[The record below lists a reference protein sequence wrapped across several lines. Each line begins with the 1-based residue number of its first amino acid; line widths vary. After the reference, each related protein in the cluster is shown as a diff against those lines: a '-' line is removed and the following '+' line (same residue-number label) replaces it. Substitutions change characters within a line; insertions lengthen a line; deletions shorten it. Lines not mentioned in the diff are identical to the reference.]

1 MTSFLRTP
9 GTSRRP
15 RRRRAPSTP
24 LAVALAA
31 LACLALPGFAPA
43 QSLVAVGEDV
53 VLDILGNVPGSPYV
67 LPDEDEVYLRVVV
80 AENSIYLMRGKQLL
94 ERYPVATG
102 KGSFLEYNRSHG
114 GGWQFDT
121 PVGVFTVGRKE
132 TDPVWYAPDW
142 FYIEKGLRVP
152 TPTSPK
158 RYFPGD
164 MGSHAI
170 YLGEGLAIHG
180 TKNQA
185 SVGRPVSHGCMR
197 MAKGD
202 IDEVYALVEVGTK
215 VLIQ

>member
-1 MTSFLRTP
+1 MLARLIPGSGYRWLLSIAIAFFLP
-9 GTSRRP
+9 FP
-15 RRRRAPSTP
+15 
-24 LAVALAA
+24 VAR
-31 LACLALPGFAPA
+31 A

-53 VLDILGNVPGSPYV
+53 FLDVLGNIPGSKYV
-67 LPDEDEVYLRVVV
+67 IPGTDEIYLRVVV
-80 AENSIYLMRGKQLL
+80 AENSIYVMRGNTLL
-94 ERYPVATG
+94 KRYPVATG
-102 KGSFLEYNRSHG
+102 KGSFLEYHRKK
-114 GGWQFDT
+114 GGWKFDT

-132 TDPVWYAPDW
+132 TNPVWYAPDW
-142 FYIEKGLRVP
+142 HYIEKGLPVP
-152 TPTSPK
+152 APASPR

-170 YLGEGLAIHG
+170 YLGDGLAIHG

-202 IDEVYALVEVGTK
+202 IKEVYDLVRVGTT

>member
-1 MTSFLRTP
+1 MSHRLP
-9 GTSRRP
+9 NS
-15 RRRRAPSTP
+15 A
-24 LAVALAA
+24 LAVAAAA
-31 LACLALPGFAPA
+31 LLGAVPAAAPA
-43 QSLVAVGEDV
+43 QSLVAVGEEVFLDV
-53 VLDILGNVPGSPYV
+53 LGNIPGNRYV
-67 LPDEDEVYLRVVV
+67 LPESDEVYLRVVV
-80 AENSIYLMRGKQLL
+80 AENTIYVMRGTSMLR
-94 ERYPVATG
+94 RYPVATG
-102 KGSFLEYNRSHG
+102 SGSFLEYNLKHS
-114 GGWQFDT
+114 GGWKFDT

-142 FYIEKGLRVP
+142 YYVEKGLQVP
-152 TPTSPK
+152 APNSPR

-164 MGSHAI
+164 MGTHAI

-202 IDEVYALVEVGTK
+202 IDAVFALVQVGTR

>member
-1 MTSFLRTP
+1 MSLRLP
-9 GTSRRP
+9 KP
-15 RRRRAPSTP
+15 V
-24 LAVALAA
+24 LALAA
-31 LACLALPGFAPA
+31 SVLLGSVPAGAPA
-43 QSLVAVGEDV
+43 QSLVAVGEEVFLDV
-53 VLDILGNVPGSPYV
+53 LGNIPGNPYT
-67 LPDEDEVYLRVVV
+67 LPESDEIYLRVVV
-80 AENSIYLMRGKQLL
+80 AENSIYVMRGMTLL
-94 ERYPVATG
+94 HRYPVATG
-102 KGSFLEYNRSHG
+102 SGSFLEYNLKHG
-114 GGWQFDT
+114 GGWKFDT

-142 FYIEKGLRVP
+142 FYVEKGLRVP
-152 TPTSPK
+152 PPNSPK

-170 YLGEGLAIHG
+170 YLGDGLAIHG

-202 IDEVYALVEVGTK
+202 IDAVFALVEVGTR